1 MKQNP
6 GHEQH
11 NRALDSARLMN
22 RLPMQPHL
30 LWRGLLLIATLTLGA
45 YVLQVTHLLGSVN
58 EAWIDSVVR
67 GKGLNGELLFIGIG
81 ALVAAVG
88 LPRQLVCFLGGY
100 GFGLVEGT
108 LLGLLASVLGCIGT
122 FYYARLLGRR
132 LVLAR
137 FAQRIH
143 KLDDFLHDNTL
154 GMTLL
159 VRLLPVGSNLV
170 NTLVAGVSAVRAL
183 PFIVGS
189 ALGYIP
195 QTLVFALAG
204 SGVNIDPM
212 RRIGLAVV
220 LFVVSAVL
228 SVMLY
233 RNYRRGRNI
242 NDEVATALQLDAEA
256 PPR

>member
-1 MKQNP
+1 MP
-6 GHEQH
+6 
-11 NRALDSARLMN
+11 
-22 RLPMQPHL
+22 PHL
-30 LWRGLLLIATLTLGA
+30 LWRGLLLLATLTLGA
-45 YVLQVTHLLGSVN
+45 YALQTTHLLGSVN
-58 EAWIDSVVR
+58 EAWIDSAVR
-67 GKGLNGELLFIGIG
+67 GKGLHGELLFVGIG

-100 GFGLVEGT
+100 GFGLLEGT
-108 LLGLLASVLGCIGT
+108 LLGLLASVLGCFCT

-137 FAQRIH
+137 FAHRIR
-143 KLDDFLHDNTL
+143 KLDEFLRDNTL

-159 VRLLPVGSNLV
+159 ARLLPVGSNLV
-170 NTLVAGVSAVRAL
+170 NTLVAGVSGVRAL
-183 PFIVGS
+183 PFFVGS

-204 SGVNIDPM
+204 SGVNLDPT

-220 LFVVSAVL
+220 LFVISGVL
-228 SVMLY
+228 GVLLY
-233 RNYRRGRNI
+233 RRYRHGLNI
-242 NDEVATALQLDAEA
+242 NDEIARELPLDTDA